1 MKTWITVLLTLSLAL
16 FVLIAF
22 PTSGEESV
30 YSDTLRLHVLA
41 ASDKTADQEAKL
53 LVRDAVLA
61 EYGDAFLALK
71 SKEAAEAYLKENL
84 PDIRETVER
93 TLSEKGL
100 VYAVDVTLT
109 EEWFETRAYEEVTLP
124 RGRYTALKIT
134 LDEGR
139 GQNFWCMLYPAL
151 CVTPALGEETT
162 AEAVY
167 DDAVYELVTNGY
179 AVRFRTLELISSLF
193 R

>member
-1 MKTWITVLLTLSLAL
+1 MKTLITVLLTLSLAL
-16 FVLIAF
+16 LVLITF

-41 ASDKTADQEAKL
+41 ASDKTSDQEAKL
-53 LVRDAVLA
+53 LVRDAVLL
-61 EYGDAFLALK
+61 EYGDAFVGLK

-84 PDIRETVER
+84 PAIKETVER

-100 VYAVDVTLT
+100 VYAVDVTLA

-167 DDAVYELVTNGY
+167 DDAAYELVTNGY